1 LVNRAILGVPGF
13 RALCTK
19 IASQWVSDNGAIMS
33 ASHDNP
39 APSDGDERT
48 TPRFL
53 TVRQLADYLQVNEK
67 KVYSLVREGALPAT
81 KLTGKWL
88 FPRDLVDQ
96 WLLESSHG
104 GLLTD
109 RIVIAGS
116 DDPLLFRAITHVAN
130 TVRSQALIS
139 YTATG
144 SQLGLSLLSHRR
156 ADVCGIH
163 WGPAEESHNR
173 HPALIRQ
180 FVQSAD
186 WALVRLFRREQGLL
200 VSPGMW
206 STPIDIEEFF
216 NPQVRWVERQE
227 GAGSQ
232 RFLREMIAQHDLD
245 PAKRRITG
253 HASTEREAASMLAMG
268 HAEVAPGVRAA
279 ATEFGLDF
287 VSIGWEA
294 FDFALYR
301 GIFFRNLFQQLLEYL
316 RGSDCRR
323 QASMLGGYDLAE
335 LGTLVWTGKA

>member
-1 LVNRAILGVPGF
+1 MNAF
-13 RALCTK
+13 REKPESATENETAL
-19 IASQWVSDNGAIMS
+19 
-33 ASHDNP
+33 
-39 APSDGDERT
+39 
-48 TPRFL
+48 PRFL
-53 TVRQLADYLQVNEK
+53 NVRQLADYLQVNEK
-67 KVYSLVREGALPAT
+67 KVYALVRDGTLPAT
-81 KLTGKWL
+81 KLTGRWL

-130 TVRSQALIS
+130 AVRSQALIS

-144 SQLGLSLLSHRR
+144 SQLGLSLLAHRR

-163 WGPAEESHNR
+163 WGPVEESQQR
-173 HPALIRQ
+173 HPALLRQ

-206 STPIDIEEFF
+206 SAPIRIEDFF
-216 NPQVRWVERQE
+216 HPQVRWVERQE
-227 GAGSQ
+227 GTGSQ
-232 RFLREMIAQHDLD
+232 RFLLELIARHNLD

-268 HAEVAPGVRAA
+268 LAEVAPGARAA

-294 FDFALYR
+294 FDVALYR
-301 GIFFRNLFQQLLEYL
+301 GIFFRNLFQQLLDYL

-323 QASMLGGYDLAE
+323 QAKMLGGYDLAE
-335 LGTLVWTGKA
+335 LGTLVWTGND